1 MKFIRNKKVINSLL
15 HNFDDEEAN
24 NINSLNEKSLS
35 KELKNIIQKNN
46 VSNNINGVKGSGSV
60 LKRKPINTLVL
71 LRDHKVEVLAGVKN
85 GLSSK

>member
-1 MKFIRNKKVINSLL
+1 MKYKQYKQKKFINSLL

-35 KELKNIIQKNN
+35 KELKNILLNNKKNN
-46 VSNNINGVKGSGSV
+46 ITNNIKGSGSV

-71 LRDHKVEVLAGVKN
+71 INNV
-85 GLSSK
+85 SKK